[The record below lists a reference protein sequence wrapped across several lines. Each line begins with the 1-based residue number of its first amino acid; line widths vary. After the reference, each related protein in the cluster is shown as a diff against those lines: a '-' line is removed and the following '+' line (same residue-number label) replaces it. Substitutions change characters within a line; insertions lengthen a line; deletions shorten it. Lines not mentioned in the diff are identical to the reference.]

1 MEEEQR
7 NNKSMFSLSLRNII
21 IVLLVLI
28 VVGAIVYFGKDLV
41 MPREQLGGLDI
52 GSPSIVELTAM
63 SFENNGY

>member
-7 NNKSMFSLSLRNII
+7 NNRSMFSLRNILM
-21 IVLLVLI
+21 VLLVLI

-41 MPREQLGGLDI
+41 MPKEQLGGLDI